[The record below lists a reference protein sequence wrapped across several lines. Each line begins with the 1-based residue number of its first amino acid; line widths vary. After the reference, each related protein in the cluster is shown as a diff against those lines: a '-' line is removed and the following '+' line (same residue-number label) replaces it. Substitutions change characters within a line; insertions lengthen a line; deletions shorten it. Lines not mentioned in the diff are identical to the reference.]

1 MEFFERLLMNLTVFQ
16 IVTEIIQ
23 ATIGVGLCFGALK
36 WRKGLLTTTAIGWG
50 FVLGIVFAFIF
61 GDILGETGALTC
73 VAIGVLVMPL
83 LTYTVFSVN
92 RFVLGFLVG
101 CKLLIMLTTVL
112 AKEGM
117 IDIYTTVTMPLLG
130 GTIVGLCLMAWTR
143 VSVSAFVL
151 GCSFLGSAEI
161 APVVSEWINRLLF
174 AVTGDYGYLI
184 DPIDLFFG
192 LFKIELTDEWMLISM
207 IIFMSL
213 GIYTQIKRLEAN
225 NIPLNTPV
233 IVYESTTEPNGRIH
247 TANGYIDTK

>member
-1 MEFFERLLMNLTVFQ
+1 MEFLEMVLTNLAVFQ

-23 ATIGVGLCFGALK
+23 VTIGVGLCFGALK

-50 FVLGIVFAFIF
+50 FVLGIFFAVIF
-61 GDILGETGALTC
+61 GDILGGTGALTC
-73 VAIGVLVMPL
+73 VVIGVLVMPI

-92 RFVLGFLVG
+92 RFVLGFLVS

-117 IDIYTTVTMPLLG
+117 MDIQTTVMMPLIG

-151 GCSFLGSAEI
+151 GCSFLGSTEI
-161 APVVSEWINRLLF
+161 ASVVSEWINRLLF

-184 DPIDLFFG
+184 DPVDLLFG

-213 GIYTQIKRLEAN
+213 GIYTQIQRLKAN

-247 TANGYIDTK
+247 TANGHIDTK

>member
-1 MEFFERLLMNLTVFQ
+1 MEFFERLLMNLAVFQ

-61 GDILGETGALTC
+61 GDILGEIGALTC

-83 LTYTVFSVN
+83 LTYTV
-92 RFVLGFLVG
+92 
-101 CKLLIMLTTVL
+101 
-112 AKEGM
+112 
-117 IDIYTTVTMPLLG
+117 
-130 GTIVGLCLMAWTR
+130 
-143 VSVSAFVL
+143 
-151 GCSFLGSAEI
+151 
-161 APVVSEWINRLLF
+161 WINRLLF